1 MRGDSFD
8 RRASALG
15 FTLIELLV
23 TLTIASI
30 MMGFAIPAFNDFVQQ
45 RRMASDG
52 NQIIAAINY
61 ARSEASRR
69 GGIVTIQAL
78 DASDSD
84 DEWGPGF
91 CVTADDPGDC
101 NAALAM
107 FTLEGANFTMDALG
121 VLNDEDSMS
130 FNGRGLIQDDL
141 RGEIRL
147 CGADADD
154 DPGRSIQINAIGRAQ
169 VTRDNCF

>member
-1 MRGDSFD
+1 MRGAHPK
-8 RRASALG
+8 RAG

-23 TLTIASI
+23 ALTIAAI
-30 MMGFAIPAFNDFVQQ
+30 MMGFAIPAFTDFVQQ

-52 NQIIAAINY
+52 NQFIVAVNY
-61 ARSEASRR
+61 ARSEAARR
-69 GGIVTIQAL
+69 GGIVTLQTI

-91 CVTADDPGDC
+91 CVTANDPGNC

-107 FTLEGANFTMDALG
+107 FTLEGDEFTMDALDL
-121 VLNDEDSMS
+121 LNDEDSLS
-130 FNGRGLIQDDL
+130 FDGRGLIQDGL

-147 CGADADD
+147 CGEDAND

-169 VTRDNCF
+169 ITRDDCF